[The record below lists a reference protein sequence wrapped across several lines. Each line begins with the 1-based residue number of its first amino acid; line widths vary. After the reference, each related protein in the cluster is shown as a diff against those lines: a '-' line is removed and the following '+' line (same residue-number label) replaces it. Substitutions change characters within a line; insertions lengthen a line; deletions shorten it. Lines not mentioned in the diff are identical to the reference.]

1 MSTLC
6 LFVLLGG
13 GAYAAM
19 KVPDNSIG
27 MSQLQ
32 DGAVTGVKVA
42 AKTLTGANIGS
53 SCTHLPGAEVTIDAP
68 GDGTVVVSA
77 IVRLNT
83 RHSATTDDIV
93 EVFVGT
99 SPTDCPIGTP
109 SLAAAYEMPAQLPTV
124 FYPS

>member
-27 MSQLQ
+27 TSQLQ

-77 IVRLNT
+77 IARTVSV
-83 RHSATTDDIV
+83 SA
-93 EVFVGT
+93 GS
-99 SPTDCPIGTP
+99 SPADRGLLPVLSKSNP
-109 SLAAAYEMPAQLPTV
+109 LAPPMRSA
-124 FYPS
+124 